1 MSFSAGPH
9 RLLLLVQ
16 HFYCSSLDKLTRLPL
31 FVRRLETLAIANS
44 GSIGLPYDGDKR
56 ASYAVVEDATVF
68 IRRVEY
74 DFERE
79 ARELLTNHYPHAEWL
94 ASILRTAR
102 YHPPS

>member
-1 MSFSAGPH
+1 MDDCE
-9 RLLLLVQ
+9 V
-16 HFYCSSLDKLTRLPL
+16 LPL
-31 FVRRLETLAIANS
+31 STDTLERLAIANT

-56 ASYAVVEDATVF
+56 ASYAVVEDATVI

-94 ASILRTAR
+94 SSIPRTAPVPFAFLGGISLLSCFS
-102 YHPPS
+102 Y